1 MFHLLQ
7 NECLLSVGASLS
19 TAIVLHLLRILCL
32 MLDYDILVC
41 LHHNKLTICKEK
53 GGWN

>member
-7 NECLLSVGASLS
+7 NECLFSLRSSLS
-19 TAIVLHLLRILCL
+19 AAIVRILCL
-32 MLDYDILVC
+32 MLDYDIIVC